1 MSFIYIISLII
12 LYISFLYVK
21 KSDKEL
27 DFLLNNLEGE
37 TIVEDGDLL
46 LNIFYSRKFFPFA
59 SDDAHFKLEDFI
71 KREEIE
77 MTYFIASFLDD
88 MK

>member
-1 MSFIYIISLII
+1 MLSVKVEDYGETEDQMH
-12 LYISFLYVK
+12 YVTYRA
-21 KSDKEL
+21 SGL
-27 DFLLNNLEGE
+27 GE

-77 MTYFIASFLDD
+77 MTYFIASFLED

>member
-1 MSFIYIISLII
+1 MLSVKVEDYGETEDQMH
-12 LYISFLYVK
+12 YVTYRA
-21 KSDKEL
+21 SGLSEKEL
-27 DFLLNNLEGE
+27 DFLLN
-37 TIVEDGDLL
+37 VEDGDLL

-77 MTYFIASFLDD
+77 MTYFIASFLED

>member
-1 MSFIYIISLII
+1 MLSVKVEDYGETEDQMH
-12 LYISFLYVK
+12 YVTYRA
-21 KSDKEL
+21 SGLSEKEL
-27 DFLLNNLEGE
+27 DFLLN
-37 TIVEDGDLL
+37 L

-77 MTYFIASFLDD
+77 MTYFIASFLED